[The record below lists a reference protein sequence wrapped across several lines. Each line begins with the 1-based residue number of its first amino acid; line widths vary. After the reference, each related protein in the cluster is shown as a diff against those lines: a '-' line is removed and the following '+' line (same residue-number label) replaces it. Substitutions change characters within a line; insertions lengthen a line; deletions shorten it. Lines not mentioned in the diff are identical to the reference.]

1 MAWVCVGDLFLLQEL
16 KLLHQKTY
24 FTIKITSIPILA
36 WFLKTTKQMH
46 NPKAKW
52 RSLGMFV

>member
-46 NPKAKW
+46 NPKAK
-52 RSLGMFV
+52 